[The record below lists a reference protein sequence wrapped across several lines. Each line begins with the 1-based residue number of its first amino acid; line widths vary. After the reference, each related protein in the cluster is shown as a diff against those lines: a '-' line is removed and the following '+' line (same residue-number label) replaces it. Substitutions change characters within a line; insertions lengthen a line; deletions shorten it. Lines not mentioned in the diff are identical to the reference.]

1 MRCPLSFTHSKDL
14 QAAQAFDMSDASSSD
29 TYVLDKFCQSTL
41 NRVNLSIPLQ
51 SVLILQPTPPA
62 QGGTANHP
70 FKIADSA
77 VLAGFRDAVV
87 AWANAGR

>member
-1 MRCPLSFTHSKDL
+1 
-14 QAAQAFDMSDASSSD
+14 MSDASSSD
-29 TYVLDKFCQSTL
+29 PYVLGKFCQSTL

-51 SVLILQPTPPA
+51 SALILQSTPPA

-87 AWANAGR
+87 ALGQRCTVTDLRAGQCSPHG